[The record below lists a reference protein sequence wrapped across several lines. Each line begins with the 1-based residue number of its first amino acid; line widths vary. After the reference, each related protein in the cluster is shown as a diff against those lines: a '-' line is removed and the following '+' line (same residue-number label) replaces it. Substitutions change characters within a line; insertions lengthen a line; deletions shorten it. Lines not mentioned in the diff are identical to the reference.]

1 MSLKGSIIE
10 IKDIN
15 EESINEMYQ
24 LMANFYDNV
33 DYNVFLKDLYN
44 KDCH

>member
-33 DYNVFLKDLYN
+33 DYNVFLKDYIT
-44 KDCH
+44 KTTV